1 MKTLISILAFFLFA
15 TATSAQT
22 GVIAV
27 QHPDGTS
34 SFYYLPTTTL
44 NEILTTQV
52 GTNDT
57 VILPG
62 GVIPFTATTLN
73 TLVTIVGAGF
83 HQNGVPV
90 TGKTVIPNVN
100 FGLTIALDAS
110 GSSIHGIDFES
121 DVHVDSDVHDVSF
134 TRCEFAGMDIDQNFS
149 NDAYNITFKHCLFRS
164 YIQAGQTTALNIDN
178 CVFQSFI
185 SFSTTASGNFI
196 RHCLFLNA
204 DLSATQVTQV
214 TFTDNIFVF
223 ASSGPA
229 IMNSGQFFNN
239 VFALPTSSL
248 PTYGPGNFSGNQI
261 ALPSSPL
268 FAAGTLLTAYDYSD
282 DFDPLPASIAVTM
295 PSYDGTD
302 AGIYGGL
309 GDSPWAPL
317 AIPFNP
323 HWEVLVT
330 PPSTT
335 GGLLQGVQIQ
345 GSAQPN

>member
-1 MKTLISILAFFLFA
+1 MKPLIPAIALVLF
-15 TATSAQT
+15 TGVTHAQT

-27 QHPDGTS
+27 EHPNGTS
-34 SFYYLPTTTL
+34 SFYYMPTTTL
-44 NEILTTQV
+44 NEVLTTYV

-62 GVIPFTATTLN
+62 GIIPFTYTFLDTK
-73 TLVTIVGAGF
+73 VTIVGAGF

-90 TGKTVIPNVN
+90 TGKTVIPSVN
-100 FGLTIALDAS
+100 FGLEIGTGAN
-110 GSSIHGIDFES
+110 GSSFHGIDFES
-121 DVHVDSDVHDVSF
+121 TVHVDSDVHDVSF
-134 TRCEFAGMDIDQNFS
+134 TRCEFAGMELDQNFS

-164 YIQAGQTTALNIDN
+164 YVQGGQTTSLNIDN

-185 SFSTTASGNFI
+185 SFSTTASGNSI

-223 ASSGPA
+223 NTSGPA
-229 IMNSGQFFNN
+229 INNTGQFFNN

-248 PTYGPGNFSGNQI
+248 PTYGTGTFSGNQTTFP
-261 ALPSSPL
+261 ASAL
-268 FAAGTLLTAYDYSD
+268 FAAGTLLTAFDYSD
-282 DFDPLPASIAVTM
+282 DFTPLPASIAVTM
-295 PSYDGTD
+295 ASYDGTD

-309 GDSPWAPL
+309 SGSPWKPL
-317 AIPFNP
+317 ALPFNP

-330 PPSTT
+330 PPGTT
-335 GGLLQGVQIQ
+335 GGLLQGVQVQ
-345 GSAQPN
+345 GSAQSN